1 MDYSE
6 GVVRAWRGKEVVW
19 GAAGVVC
26 VKGHSGAVQYVPV
39 CGLVG
44 QPSRSVAGTP
54 GHMLTRPVGSV
65 GTVPGCCGSPAL
77 TDIPSEARAAVLV
90 VAAGLVCCR
99 PTIGQRGIQL
109 GGINQRIGGAST
121 EHSVTSFFVP
131 GPSFTQ
137 LTHHFHIMVGGYIHP
152 WAPNCTPYQI
162 PILTPVCTLNV
173 SKNPFNGPSLITTS
187 YSKIATQ
194 NTVRSTSDSNAVL

>member
-6 GVVRAWRGKEVVW
+6 GVVRAWRGKELVW

-109 GGINQRIGGAST
+109 GVTNQGRGVASL
-121 EHSVTSFFVP
+121 EHSVTYFFKCP
-131 GPSFTQ
+131 PPPFTP
-137 LTHHFHIMVGGYIHP
+137 LTHLFHLTDDVRREGRYIHGL
-152 WAPNCTPYQI
+152 Q
-162 PILTPVCTLNV
+162 
-173 SKNPFNGPSLITTS
+173 
-187 YSKIATQ
+187 
-194 NTVRSTSDSNAVL
+194 TVYPTDTYPC